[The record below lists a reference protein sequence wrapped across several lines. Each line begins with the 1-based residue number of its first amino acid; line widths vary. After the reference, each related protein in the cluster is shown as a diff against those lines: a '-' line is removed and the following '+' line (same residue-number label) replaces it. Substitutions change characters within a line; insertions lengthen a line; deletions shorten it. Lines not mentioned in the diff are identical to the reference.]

1 MNEPNQQK
9 VDKGRLNF
17 RINPALH
24 DKLSEYA
31 NEHGFSTVSEAAWFL
46 IQSAMVS
53 RDQQKRLTPPPPRR

>member
-46 IQSAMVS
+46 IQTAMVY
-53 RDQQKRLTPPPPRR
+53 RDQQRHSAAPPPRR